1 MKFLEDQH
9 RNKSN
14 GAQHTDKGLKSHNP
28 EENVKDKWKTQ
39 ASFSDSISSFSHKYA
54 AWQLQQTV
62 TAMTRTV
69 AEQYKS
75 ALRPETQQKVVGI
88 LLSEDTKAQKAAKKG
103 RDKRRVHFRLPRQ
116 IESRVFQVWKAGLLA
131 SKEND
136 GTHACIP
143 VPSIEHAHVC
153 VL

>member
-28 EENVKDKWKTQ
+28 EENVKDKWMTQ

-116 IESRVFQVWKAGLLA
+116 IESRVFQVWKAGLL
-131 SKEND
+131 END
-136 GTHACIP
+136 GTHACMP